1 MKRQHCNRD
10 RDSLYRI
17 VATDSEDIMTKCIL
31 ETAEAVTSAMMT
43 SNQALSSFSMLKD
56 KLSALLNIHDI
67 SLRKN

>member
-43 SNQALSSFSMLKD
+43 SNQAGSFVVFFHAKR
-56 KLSALLNIHDI
+56 SAICTI
-67 SLRKN
+67 KYT

>member
-17 VATDSEDIMTKCIL
+17 VATDSEDSMTKCIL

-43 SNQALSSFSMLKD
+43 SNQVLSSFSMLKD